1 MSIGGWGIRRVSSI
15 FFPYYM
21 QLGLNA
27 DLDFFEDVYME
38 TLAEKLGMEVS

>member
-1 MSIGGWGIRRVSSI
+1 MEVEASDGLVAFS
-15 FFPYYM
+15 PNYM
-21 QLGLNA
+21 RLGLNA